1 MTKYVLKRLAM
12 AAVTLFIILFVLY
25 AMLEFMPGTPFNDDK
40 LTDAQRILI
49 EAKYGLDR
57 PFIIRF
63 FSYVWMMIQGDF
75 GISYNLQKN
84 MPVATMLFD
93 SRLWN
98 SIRIGC
104 QAIVIG
110 VVVGTLLGIVAAL
123 KKNTWVDKVST
134 IISVIGVSVPNFL
147 FAMLF
152 ILLFSLKLDVLPS
165 LYSPKDPLVSSIM
178 PTLALSVFTIANVAR
193 FTRSEMVDVLGSDY
207 MLLARSK
214 GISKSQLIF
223 KHALR
228 NTLIPVITVVA
239 PLLVNVMTGSLVIEK
254 MFSIPGIGQ
263 LLTMAIQ
270 SNDYNVIMGCA
281 FIYSFL
287 FVFIMLVVDILYG
300 IIDPRIR
307 LVKGGSN
314 E

>member
-1 MTKYVLKRLAM
+1 M
-12 AAVTLFIILFVLY
+12 
-25 AMLEFMPGTPFNDDK
+25 
-40 LTDAQRILI
+40 Q
-49 EAKYGLDR
+49 
-57 PFIIRF
+57 
-63 FSYVWMMIQGDF
+63 
-75 GISYNLQKN
+75 
-84 MPVATMLFD
+84 
-93 SRLWN
+93 
-98 SIRIGC
+98 
-104 QAIVIG
+104 
-110 VVVGTLLGIVAAL
+110 AL
-123 KKNTWVDKVST
+123 KKNTWVDTVST